1 MRRLVDGALRGTS
14 RLRLSQGGVALG
26 ELGPESFRIRLRW
39 ERPASPVKRFA
50 VKLLRLSLP
59 VNRIVLVFCTFVVV
73 MIRGVA
79 KVIDIGLI
87 DLHKALTVEDRVDD
101 LAGAARALS

>member
-1 MRRLVDGALRGTS
+1 MGRLVDGALRGTS

-26 ELGPESFRIRLRW
+26 ELGSCEPQSFRIRLRW

-59 VNRIVLVFCTFVVV
+59 VQRFSVKL
-73 MIRGVA
+73 
-79 KVIDIGLI
+79 L
-87 DLHKALTVEDRVDD
+87 
-101 LAGAARALS
+101 ALS